1 MTRTHARVPRYIE
14 IADDLRIAIE
24 TGELTP
30 GDPIPSTAE
39 LERRYG
45 VSEAVV
51 RAAVR
56 SLKAQALI
64 STSQGRRPTVQR
76 RQVEV
81 ATSNLLW
88 VEGKKL
94 TRGTEDERR
103 QIGSLESLTG
113 RSIHEADS
121 ELEPRFTQTTANG
134 DTPGFT
140 PGTPVLHRE
149 YRTLDRTTGVL
160 LLWSESWIPLELA
173 HKNPALLDEETEP
186 WAGGTLH
193 QLWTVDVEIV
203 RRDDT
208 ITARPASTVEAQHW
222 NTEPGS
228 PLLIVSFVAYDTD
241 DNAVVSGRAIYPADR
256 SSLEYTT
263 QIPTFAEIDRKNP
276 RKKG

>member
-24 TGELTP
+24 NGDLGP

-39 LERRYG
+39 LERRYS

-64 STSQGRRPTVQR
+64 STSQGRRPTVR
-76 RQVEV
+76 RRHVEV

-88 VEGKKL
+88 IEGKKV
-94 TRGTEDERR
+94 TRSSEEVRR
-103 QIGSLESLTG
+103 QNGSLESLTG
-113 RSIHEADS
+113 RSIHNDDS
-121 ELEPRFTQTTANG
+121 DLDPRFTQTTA
-134 DTPGFT
+134 DDETPGFLA
-140 PGTPVLHRE
+140 GTPVLHRE
-149 YRTLDRTTGVL
+149 YRTVDRTTGNL
-160 LLWSESWIPLELA
+160 LLWSESWLPLELA
-173 HKNPALLDEETEP
+173 RKNPKLLDEETEP

-208 ITARPASTVEAQHW
+208 ITARPASTVEAQLW
-222 NTEPGS
+222 DTEPGA
-228 PLLIVSFVAYDTD
+228 PLLIVSFIAYDTND
-241 DNAVVSGRAIYPADR
+241 HVAVSGRAIYPADR

-263 QIPTFAEIDRKNP
+263 KIPTFAELDHLTRQD
-276 RKKG
+276 G